1 MPMTAGKLVQL
12 YNANPDGYLDE
23 LDQLLGRT
31 TDEEGFKCIRDP
43 MFRPRQLS
51 ILDVGEA
58 FVGRDALRKLY
69 DNPFGRRGGHAVTT
83 PPANWRFEEVGGGAL
98 GPSEFQAINV
108 WLGTVDG
115 LVGAELID
123 RYNLATMQARELVTW
138 KMGVRVQENKLTRY
152 GFATAPT
159 DDIQPAQEFPSG
171 DLAAD
176 WIRANRM
183 RKQGEALAITWE
195 AAHFDQTDSIMDAVS
210 GENGL
215 AIRFAVV
222 IDERVQKAIWGIDNT
237 YNRLG
242 TVTNTYL
249 TTGAYVNKI
258 DNQLIAATTS
268 IDAAEQA
275 LLAQTD
281 PSTGLEVA
289 PPEGERFLIV
299 TPFKFLTAS
308 RLAAPFGE
316 EVGTLSDTSR
326 MQKAGPFYTG
336 IKAYRNQRAVRLMV
350 AGAGVTAA
358 QANERWIWGNTKSAF
373 QYRSAKDITTYRY
386 TIQDSPALARKDVL
400 MEIDCSEMGSTTVV
414 EPRYVVLSKK

>member
-1 MPMTAGKLVQL
+1 MPMTAGKLVAL
-12 YNANPDGYLDE
+12 WRANPEDYEAE
-23 LDQLLGRT
+23 LDGLLGKT
-31 TDEEGFKCIRDP
+31 VDEEGFRCIKDP
-43 MFRPRQLS
+43 VFRPRQLS

-58 FVGRDALRKLY
+58 FVGRDALRRLY
-69 DNPFGRRGGHAVTT
+69 SNPYGMRGGRARTAPEVG
-83 PPANWRFEEVGGGAL
+83 WRFEEVGGGAL

-138 KMGVRVQENKLTRY
+138 KLDVRVQENKLVRY
-152 GFATAPT
+152 GFATAPAA
-159 DDIQPAQEFPSG
+159 DLQPGQEFPSG

-183 RKQGEALAITWE
+183 LKQGEALSITWE

-215 AIRFAVV
+215 AVRFAVA

-242 TVTNTYL
+242 TITNTYL
-249 TTGAYVNKI
+249 TSGAYVNKI
-258 DNQLIAATTS
+258 DNQLLAQTTS

-316 EVGTLSDTSR
+316 EVGTLSDISR
-326 MQKAGPFYTG
+326 MEIDRPFYTG

-350 AGAGVTAA
+350 NA
-358 QANERWIWGNTKSAF
+358 
-373 QYRSAKDITTYRY
+373 
-386 TIQDSPALARKDVL
+386 
-400 MEIDCSEMGSTTVV
+400 
-414 EPRYVVLSKK
+414 